1 MMIISS
7 FLADS
12 LNMYTLS
19 EYPLYLSLLYIIRH
33 TIFIHYESRQSSWH
47 VLTKKWSA
55 TIHVKQYYVHDHELH
70 DAELYAERTWQ
81 LHEFWRRRQKFNAVI
96 IFRARRRNK

>member
-12 LNMYTLS
+12 LNMYILS
-19 EYPLYLSLLYIIRH
+19 EYPLYLSLD
-33 TIFIHYESRQSSWH
+33 TIFIHYEFRQSSWH
-47 VLTKKWSA
+47 VLTKKRSA
-55 TIHVKQYYVHDHELH
+55 KIHIKHYYVHHHELY

-96 IFRARRRNK
+96 ILRSRRRDK